1 MQASVIFAA
10 KSDGIGTMD
19 CFRLRQMNTAL
30 GAFDHSFGNVV
41 GS

>member
-10 KSDGIGTMD
+10 KSDGIGVVD
-19 CFRLRQMNTAL
+19 CFRVRQMNAAL
-30 GAFDHSFGNVV
+30 GAFDHGFGNVV